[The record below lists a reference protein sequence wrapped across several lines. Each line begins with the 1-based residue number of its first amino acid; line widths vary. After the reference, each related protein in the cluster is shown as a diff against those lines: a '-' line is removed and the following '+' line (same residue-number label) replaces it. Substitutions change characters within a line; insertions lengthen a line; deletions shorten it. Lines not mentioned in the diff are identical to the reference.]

1 MGNKMKKSKLLKF
14 IGMIL
19 VLAVVVFSS
28 IMAYKEVIIP
38 KKYNKY
44 IELGNEHIA
53 EEHYRQA
60 IYDFESAL
68 RIDKN
73 SIEALLGLSKMCIR
87 DSHKYIQDFISS
99 TSIDKTIY
107 VGNFSI

>member
-38 KKYNKY
+38 KN
-44 IELGNEHIA
+44 
-53 EEHYRQA
+53 
-60 IYDFESAL
+60 
-68 RIDKN
+68 
-73 SIEALLGLSKMCIR
+73 
-87 DSHKYIQDFISS
+87 
-99 TSIDKTIY
+99 TI
-107 VGNFSI
+107 NI

>member
-44 IELGNEHIA
+44 IK
-53 EEHYRQA
+53 
-60 IYDFESAL
+60 F
-68 RIDKN
+68 
-73 SIEALLGLSKMCIR
+73 
-87 DSHKYIQDFISS
+87 
-99 TSIDKTIY
+99 
-107 VGNFSI
+107 